1 MEIIVISLVAFFAAI
16 LTFFSGFGL
25 GTILTPVM
33 MIFFPVEI
41 AIAFTGIVHFSN
53 NIFKLLIVGEK
64 ANKKVLIRFGIPAI
78 FAAFFGSYILINMD
92 TNYIMYSYTLMG
104 ELQSISYVKFLI
116 SIILIVFALID
127 LIPFFKKLKFGE
139 KSLPLGG
146 FLSGFFGGLS
156 GNQGALRSSFLIK
169 LNLEKQ
175 TFIATTVVISF
186 FVDLTRLGVY
196 STNLFKINL
205 EEHLVIGICSVSS
218 AILGAVVGNKLL
230 KKVTL
235 NSIRVLVATLILFL
249 ATGLLLGLI

>member
-33 MIFFPVEI
+33 MIFFPVDI

-53 NIFKLLIVGEK
+53 NIFKLLIIGQK

-218 AILGAVVGNKLL
+218 AILGAFVGNKLL

>member
-33 MIFFPVEI
+33 MIFFPVDI

-53 NIFKLLIVGEK
+53 NIFKLLIIGQK

-205 EEHLVIGICSVSS
+205 EEHLVLGICSVSS
-218 AILGAVVGNKLL
+218 AILGAFVGNKLL

>member
-33 MIFFPVEI
+33 MIFFLVDI
-41 AIAFTGIVHFSN
+41 AIDFIGIVHFSN
-53 NIFKLLIVGEK
+53 NIFKLLIIGQK

-218 AILGAVVGNKLL
+218 AILGAFVGNKLL

>member
-33 MIFFPVEI
+33 MIFFPVDI

-53 NIFKLLIVGEK
+53 NIFKLLIVGQK

-205 EEHLVIGICSVSS
+205 EEHLVLGICSVSS
-218 AILGAVVGNKLL
+218 AILGAFVGNKLL

>member
-1 MEIIVISLVAFFAAI
+1 MEIIIISLVAFFAAI

-33 MIFFPVEI
+33 MIFFPVDV

-53 NIFKLLIVGEK
+53 NIFKLFIVGQK
-64 ANKKVLIRFGIPAI
+64 ADKKVLIRFGIPAV
-78 FAAFFGSYILINMD
+78 FAAFLGSYVLINMD
-92 TNYIMYSYTLMG
+92 TDYVMYSYNFMG

-116 SIILIVFALID
+116 SLLLIVFALID

-139 KSLPLGG
+139 KSLPIGG

-175 TFIATTVVISF
+175 TFIATTVIISF
-186 FVDLTRLGVY
+186 FVDLIRLGVY
-196 STNLFKINL
+196 STNLLKIN
-205 EEHLVIGICSVSS
+205 IGDYLILGLCSVIA
-218 AILGAVVGNKLL
+218 AIMGAFIGNKLL
-230 KKVTL
+230 KKVTID
-235 NSIRVLVATLILFL
+235 SIRTLVACLVLLL
-249 ATGLLLGLI
+249 ASGLLLGLI

>member
-1 MEIIVISLVAFFAAI
+1 MDIIIICLVAFFAAI

-41 AIAFTGIVHFSN
+41 AVAFTGIVHFSN
-53 NIFKLLIVGEK
+53 NVFKLFIIGNK
-64 ANKKVLIRFGIPAI
+64 ADKKVLLYFGIPAI
-78 FAAFFGSYILINMD
+78 IAAFVGSYLLVIMD
-92 TNYIMYSYTLMG
+92 TDYIMYSFSFFG
-104 ELQSISYVKFLI
+104 NVNSVSYVKFLI
-116 SIILIVFALID
+116 SLLLIVFALID

-139 KSLPLGG
+139 KSLPVGG

-175 TFIATTVVISF
+175 TFIATTVIISF

-196 STNLFKINL
+196 STNLLKIN
-205 EEHLVIGICSVSS
+205 IGDYLILGLCSVTA
-218 AILGAVVGNKLL
+218 AIIGAFIGNKLL
-230 KKVTL
+230 KKVTID
-235 NSIRVLVATLILFL
+235 SIRILVAFLILVL

>member
-33 MIFFPVEI
+33 MIFFPVDI

-156 GNQGALRSSFLIK
+156 GNQGALRSAFLIK

-205 EEHLVIGICSVSS
+205 EEHLVLGICSVSS
-218 AILGAVVGNKLL
+218 AILGAFVGNKLL

>member
-33 MIFFPVEI
+33 MIFFPVDI

-53 NIFKLLIVGEK
+53 NIFKLLIIGQK

>member
-33 MIFFPVEI
+33 MIFFPVDI

>member
-33 MIFFPVEI
+33 MIFFPVDI

-205 EEHLVIGICSVSS
+205 EEHLVLGICSVSS
-218 AILGAVVGNKLL
+218 AILGAFVGNKLL

>member
-33 MIFFPVEI
+33 MIFFPVDI

-53 NIFKLLIVGEK
+53 NIFKLLIIGQK

-186 FVDLTRLGVY
+186 FVDVTRLGVY

-205 EEHLVIGICSVSS
+205 EEHLVLGICSVSS
-218 AILGAVVGNKLL
+218 AILGAFVGNKLL

>member
-33 MIFFPVEI
+33 MIFFPVDI

-53 NIFKLLIVGEK
+53 NIFKLLIVGQK

-186 FVDLTRLGVY
+186 FVDVTRLGVY

-205 EEHLVIGICSVSS
+205 EEHLVLGICSVSS
-218 AILGAVVGNKLL
+218 AILGAFVGNKLL

>member
-33 MIFFPVEI
+33 MIFFPVDI

-186 FVDLTRLGVY
+186 FVDVTRLGVY

-205 EEHLVIGICSVSS
+205 EEHLVLGICSVSS
-218 AILGAVVGNKLL
+218 AILGAFVGNKLL

>member
-33 MIFFPVEI
+33 MIFFPVDI

-53 NIFKLLIVGEK
+53 NIFKLLILGEK

-186 FVDLTRLGVY
+186 FVDVTRLGVY

-205 EEHLVIGICSVSS
+205 EEHLVIGICSVIS
-218 AILGAVVGNKLL
+218 AILGAFVGNKLL

>member
-33 MIFFPVEI
+33 MIFFPVDI

-53 NIFKLLIVGEK
+53 NIFKLLILGEK